1 MLLINGKP
9 LITNIATQK
18 LKFHGLSEFI
28 IIKLIVVVD
37 NANGERE
44 IALSK
49 VAGSL
54 AYNTRIDVKY
64 WS

>member
-1 MLLINGKP
+1 M
-9 LITNIATQK
+9 ITNIATQK

-54 AYNTRIDVKY
+54 AYNTRIDVK
-64 WS
+64 